1 VIVTVV
7 VVLTL
12 VVVTVPKPKTVDP
25 AGTVT
30 LGCRLATAGLL
41 LDSETTAPPAGAAL
55 DSVTY
60 PDVLLPPVTLDGL
73 TVTLCNVAPLGPAG
87 VMVNVAER
95 VFPL

>member
-7 VVLTL
+7 VALTL
-12 VVVTVPKPKTVDP
+12 VVVTVPKPKMVDP

-41 LDSETTAPPAGAAL
+41 LDSDTTAPPAGAAL
-55 DSVTY
+55 DRVTY

-73 TVTLCNVAPLGPAG
+73 IVTLCNVAALGAAG
-87 VMVNVAER
+87 VTVKIAER